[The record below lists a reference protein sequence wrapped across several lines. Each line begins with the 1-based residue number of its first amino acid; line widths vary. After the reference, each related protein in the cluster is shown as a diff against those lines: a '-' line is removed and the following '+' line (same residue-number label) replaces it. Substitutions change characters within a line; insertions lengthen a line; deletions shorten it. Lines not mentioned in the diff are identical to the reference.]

1 MFAGLWSHL
10 TKRRKLQF
18 FFLIALTLLSSI
30 FEVVSIGAIL
40 PFLGVLTDP
49 EYFYNHD
56 MMRPAVHFF
65 EIANPDQLLLPSTVI
80 FIFAILFAAIIRLM
94 LLYVSTRI
102 SYAIGADLS
111 INIYRRTLY
120 QDYQIHT
127 LNNSSDIINGVI
139 NKTTSVAKVVQ
150 AYITMVSS
158 TVLIIFIMTTLFVI
172 DPNIALISL
181 LAFGSIY
188 FLVVIYTRKKLESN
202 SRCIAERSTQV
213 VKALQEGLGG
223 IRDVLIGGTQEFYC
237 NVYRRS
243 DIPVRRASGNN
254 IVIGSSP
261 RHIIEALGMTLI
273 AILAYNISLQDDGL
287 SVAIPTLG
295 ALAIGAQRLLPALQ
309 QTYSSYV
316 GIKGSK
322 TSFEDVL
329 KMLEQE
335 LPDYACQV
343 AQPFLSFEN
352 EIILKN
358 ISFRYSKH
366 TPWVLRDINLKIV
379 KGSIVGFVGV
389 TGSGKSTLVDII
401 MGLLTATEGEL
412 VIDNNSIN
420 NKNKRSWQTHISH
433 VPQSIYLSDGTIE
446 ENIAFGTPVDKID
459 RNRVRKAAKQ
469 AQISGLIEEWKDG
482 YKTNVG
488 ERGVRMSGGQRQ
500 RIGIARALY
509 QQADVLIFDEATSA
523 LDNKTEKEVMKSIHE
538 LDEELTI
545 LIIAHRITTL
555 TLCDQIVQLDKNYN
569 INIGSYNDVIGH

>member
-1 MFAGLWSHL
+1 M
-10 TKRRKLQF
+10 
-18 FFLIALTLLSSI
+18 
-30 FEVVSIGAIL
+30 
-40 PFLGVLTDP
+40 
-49 EYFYNHD
+49 
-56 MMRPAVHFF
+56 
-65 EIANPDQLLLPSTVI
+65 
-80 FIFAILFAAIIRLM
+80 
-94 LLYVSTRI
+94 
-102 SYAIGADLS
+102 
-111 INIYRRTLY
+111 
-120 QDYQIHT
+120 
-127 LNNSSDIINGVI
+127 
-139 NKTTSVAKVVQ
+139 
-150 AYITMVSS
+150 
-158 TVLIIFIMTTLFVI
+158 
-172 DPNIALISL
+172 
-181 LAFGSIY
+181 
-188 FLVVIYTRKKLESN
+188 VVIYTRKKLESN